1 MSERLGQA
9 SQPVYVMSVSN
20 DYLLKVD
27 ALLAVNYYDILVIL
41 EMLIGE
47 GAILYPPTSRRI
59 RLSLCQML

>member
-47 GAILYPPTSRRI
+47 GAILEE
-59 RLSLCQML
+59 